1 MTWFVGREGVEPS
14 RCCHRQILSLLRLPI
29 PPSPQRCNSTII
41 YASYYIPRRLLVLVF
56 LSILGK
62 ITEQEKPMST
72 VRDMIRKKGSEV
84 FSISPDATVFDAL
97 EHMSKNNTGA
107 LMVISG
113 NNVDGILSERDC
125 ARKLDLKGRVARN
138 TKVSEIMTSKV
149 VYVEAGQPVEE
160 CMALM
165 IDKNIRHLPVFE
177 GKELLG
183 LISVRDVLKEVVDVQ
198 KFMIAQLEHYITGG
212 GR

>member
-1 MTWFVGREGVEPS
+1 MTLGVGREGVEPS

-29 PPSPQRCNSTII
+29 PPSPQPFNSTINQAELCPGQL
-41 YASYYIPRRLLVLVF
+41 ASIEIIVYTLRKF
-56 LSILGK
+56 
-62 ITEQEKPMST
+62 QEETTMPT

-84 FSISPDATVFDAL
+84 FSIDPEASVFDAL
-97 EHMSKNNTGA
+97 TIMSANNTGA
-107 LMVISG
+107 LMVLKG
-113 NNVDGILSERDC
+113 KNVEGILSERDC
-125 ARKLDLKGRVARN
+125 VRKLELLGRTARN

-149 VYVEAGQPVEE
+149 IYVEAGQPLEE

-183 LISVRDVLKEVVDVQ
+183 LISVRDVLKEMVDVQ
-198 KFMIAQLEHYITGG
+198 KFMISQLEHYITGG